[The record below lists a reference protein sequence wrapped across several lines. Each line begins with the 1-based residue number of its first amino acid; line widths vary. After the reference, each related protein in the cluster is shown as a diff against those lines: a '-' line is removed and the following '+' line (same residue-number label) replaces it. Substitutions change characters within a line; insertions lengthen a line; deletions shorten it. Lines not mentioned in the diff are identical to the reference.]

1 MITIYDYEDLE
12 EFYDER
18 SNSYYFPDDIQIGC
32 FVADLFDENDNH
44 SDVFSD
50 GNIYVECSLFGREL
64 RAKGVYGELIYFD
77 VIKCE
82 EITAKKLHGD
92 IIIADYIDCQKIY
105 YFDIC
110 IATKKLKYD
119 KIEKAIGD
127 NSCHLCLKDLYHE
140 NKQKSVI

>member
-12 EFYDER
+12 KFYDKR

-32 FVADLFDENDNH
+32 FVADLFDGDDNH

-64 RAKGVYGELIYFD
+64 RAKGIYGGHINFD

-82 EITAKKLHGD
+82 KITAKELLGD
-92 IIIADYIDCQKIY
+92 IIVADYIDCQEIY
-105 YFDIC
+105 YSDIC

-119 KIEKAIGD
+119 KIEKVIGD

-140 NKQKSVI
+140 NK